1 MIYLTN
7 ILYAFILSFLA
18 GISTIIGA
26 LIIFF
31 DKNKNN
37 KLVEVS
43 LSFAAGVMMCV
54 SLTDLLPN
62 SFKMISNSNNLFPK
76 IILSLIFMT
85 LGIIISMLIDK
96 YMPDTSK
103 SENNKGLYKIGIIS
117 MVAII
122 LHNIPEGIAT
132 FITSTNNLKLGLTIT
147 IAIALHNIPEGISIA
162 VPIYHAT
169 NNKLKAFLYA
179 LLSGMSEVIGSIL
192 AYLFLSPLITDHIMA
207 ALYAIIAGIMIHIS
221 VYELIPGAYKES
233 TLKSVLK
240 YFLIGFGVM
249 VLSHLLMNQ

>member
-1 MIYLTN
+1 MTN
-7 ILYAFILSFLA
+7 VLYAFILSFLA
-18 GISTIIGA
+18 GISTVIGA
-26 LIIFF
+26 LVILF
-31 DKNKNN
+31 DKKKNN
-37 KLVEVS
+37 KTVVIS
-43 LSFAAGVMMCV
+43 LSFAAGVMICV

-62 SFKMISNSNNLFPK
+62 SFGMISSSNALFPK

-85 LGIIISMLIDK
+85 FGIIISMLIDK
-96 YMPDTSK
+96 YLPDN
-103 SENNKGLYKIGIIS
+103 SENADNKGLYKIGIIS
-117 MVAII
+117 MVAIV

-179 LLSGMSEVIGSIL
+179 LLSGMSEVLGSIL
-192 AYLFLSPLITDHIMA
+192 AYLFLAHLINDHVMK

-249 VLSHLLMNQ
+249 ILSHLLMNF

>member
-1 MIYLTN
+1 MTN
-7 ILYAFILSFLA
+7 VLYAFILSFLA
-18 GISTIIGA
+18 GISTVIGA
-26 LIIFF
+26 LVILF
-31 DKNKNN
+31 DKKKNN
-37 KLVEVS
+37 KTVVIS

-62 SFKMISNSNNLFPK
+62 SFGMISSSNALFPK

-85 LGIIISMLIDK
+85 FGIIISMLIDK
-96 YMPDTSK
+96 YLPDN
-103 SENNKGLYKIGIIS
+103 SENTDNKGLYKIGIIS
-117 MVAII
+117 MVAIV

-179 LLSGMSEVIGSIL
+179 LLSGMSEVLGSIL
-192 AYLFLSPLITDHIMA
+192 AYLFLAPLINDHVMK

-249 VLSHLLMNQ
+249 ILSHLLMHF

>member
-1 MIYLTN
+1 MPN
-7 ILYAFILSFLA
+7 RCLYAFILSFLA
-18 GISTIIGA
+18 GISTVIGA
-26 LIIFF
+26 LVIFF
-31 DKNKNN
+31 DKRKNN
-37 KLVEVS
+37 KIVEVS
-43 LSFAAGVMMCV
+43 LSFAAGVMICV

-62 SFKMISNSNNLFPK
+62 SFRMILDNNNLFPK

-85 LGIIISMLIDK
+85 FGIIISMLIDK
-96 YMPDTSK
+96 YLPDNNLNTDNK
-103 SENNKGLYKIGIIS
+103 SLYKIGIIS
-117 MVAII
+117 MVAIV

-132 FITSTNNLKLGLTIT
+132 FITSNNNLKLGITLT

-162 VPIYHAT
+162 VPIYHSS

-192 AYLFLSPLITDHIMA
+192 AYLFLAPLINDYVMA

-233 TLKSVLK
+233 TLKNVLK
-240 YFLIGFGVM
+240 YFIIGFGVM
-249 VLSHLLMNQ
+249 ILSHLLMN

>member
-1 MIYLTN
+1 MTN
-7 ILYAFILSFLA
+7 VLYAFILSFLA
-18 GISTIIGA
+18 GISTVIGA
-26 LIIFF
+26 LVILF
-31 DKNKNN
+31 DKKKNN
-37 KLVEVS
+37 KTVVIS

-62 SFKMISNSNNLFPK
+62 SFGMISSSNALFPK

-85 LGIIISMLIDK
+85 FGIIISMLIDK
-96 YMPDTSK
+96 YLPDN
-103 SENNKGLYKIGIIS
+103 SENTDNKGLYKIGIIS
-117 MVAII
+117 MVAIV

-179 LLSGMSEVIGSIL
+179 LLSGMSEVLGSIL
-192 AYLFLSPLITDHIMA
+192 AYLFLAPLINDHVMK

-240 YFLIGFGVM
+240 YFLIGFGIM
-249 VLSHLLMNQ
+249 ILSHLLMNF

>member
-1 MIYLTN
+1 MPN
-7 ILYAFILSFLA
+7 KCLYAFILSFLA
-18 GISTIIGA
+18 GISTVIGA
-26 LIIFF
+26 LVIFF
-31 DKNKNN
+31 DKRKNN
-37 KLVEVS
+37 KIVEVS

-62 SFKMISNSNNLFPK
+62 SFRMILDNNNLFPK

-85 LGIIISMLIDK
+85 FGIIISMLIDK
-96 YMPDTSK
+96 YLPDNNLNTDNK
-103 SENNKGLYKIGIIS
+103 SLYKIGIIS
-117 MVAII
+117 MVAIV

-132 FITSTNNLKLGLTIT
+132 FITSNNNLKLGITLT

-162 VPIYHAT
+162 VPIYHSS

-179 LLSGMSEVIGSIL
+179 LLSGMSEVLGSIL
-192 AYLFLSPLITDHIMA
+192 AYLFLAPLINDHVMA

-233 TLKSVLK
+233 TLKNVLK
-240 YFLIGFGVM
+240 YFIIGFGVM
-249 VLSHLLMNQ
+249 ILSHLLMSL

>member
-1 MIYLTN
+1 MTN
-7 ILYAFILSFLA
+7 VLYAFILSFLA
-18 GISTIIGA
+18 GISTVIGA
-26 LIIFF
+26 LVILF
-31 DKNKNN
+31 DKKKNN
-37 KLVEVS
+37 KTVVIS

-62 SFKMISNSNNLFPK
+62 SFGMISSSNALFPK

-85 LGIIISMLIDK
+85 FGIIISMLIDK
-96 YMPDTSK
+96 YLPDN
-103 SENNKGLYKIGIIS
+103 SENTDNKGLYKIGIIS
-117 MVAII
+117 MVAIV

-169 NNKLKAFLYA
+169 SNKLKAFLYA
-179 LLSGMSEVIGSIL
+179 LLSGMSEVLGSIL
-192 AYLFLSPLITDHIMA
+192 AYLFLAPLINDHVMK

-249 VLSHLLMNQ
+249 ILSHLLMNF

>member
-1 MIYLTN
+1 MPN
-7 ILYAFILSFLA
+7 KCLYAFILSFLA
-18 GISTIIGA
+18 GISTVIGA
-26 LIIFF
+26 LVIFF
-31 DKNKNN
+31 DKRKNN
-37 KLVEVS
+37 KIVEVS

-62 SFKMISNSNNLFPK
+62 SFRMILDNNNLFPK

-85 LGIIISMLIDK
+85 FGIIISMLIDK
-96 YMPDTSK
+96 YLPDNNLNTDNK
-103 SENNKGLYKIGIIS
+103 SLYKIGIIS
-117 MVAII
+117 MVAIV

-132 FITSTNNLKLGLTIT
+132 FITSNNNLKLGITLT

-162 VPIYHAT
+162 VPIYHSS

-179 LLSGMSEVIGSIL
+179 LLSGMSEVLGSIL
-192 AYLFLSPLITDHIMA
+192 AYLFLAPLINDHVMA

-233 TLKSVLK
+233 TLKNVLK
-240 YFLIGFGVM
+240 YFIIGFGVM
-249 VLSHLLMNQ
+249 ILSHILMSL

>member
-1 MIYLTN
+1 MTN
-7 ILYAFILSFLA
+7 VLYAFILSFLA
-18 GISTIIGA
+18 GISTVIGA
-26 LIIFF
+26 LVILF
-31 DKNKNN
+31 DKKKNN
-37 KLVEVS
+37 KTVVIS

-62 SFKMISNSNNLFPK
+62 SFGMISSSNALFPK

-85 LGIIISMLIDK
+85 FGIIISMLIDK
-96 YMPDTSK
+96 YLPDN
-103 SENNKGLYKIGIIS
+103 SENTDNKGLYKIGIIS
-117 MVAII
+117 MVAIV

-179 LLSGMSEVIGSIL
+179 MLSGMSEVLGSIL
-192 AYLFLSPLITDHIMA
+192 AYLFLAPLINDHVMK

-240 YFLIGFGVM
+240 YFLIGFGIM
-249 VLSHLLMNQ
+249 ILSHLLMNF